1 MTKSKYLLV
10 IAAIT
15 ILLFLSETSVYA
27 DIVSNQY
34 QTTIGLLLI
43 AAIIIAV
50 IVLIAWKIIH
60 TIRRKNKS

>member
-1 MTKSKYLLV
+1 MTKSKYLSA

-15 ILLFLSETSVYA
+15 IILFFIETNVYA
-27 DIVSNQY
+27 DIVANQY

-43 AAIIIAV
+43 ATIIIAI
-50 IVLIAWKIIH
+50 IVLIAWKIIR